1 MDTAVGDEL
10 LQRQSRHLAANG
22 IEARNGD
29 DLGGIVDDQLDTR
42 QGLQLLDVPA
52 LAADDAS
59 LHLLAGQRHRGNGG
73 LGYEVARAS
82 LNGQC
87 HDAAGL
93 IVGLLTVLLL
103 QLHNALCLLV
113 ADLLLQLGDQLCLS
127 LLGGI
132 ARDLF
137 QHELLL
143 VQSGVDLLADCVAFL
158 ELLVQL
164 LVLLVQL
171 LALLIQILFL
181 LGKTGLGTG
190 HLGAALLDLL
200 LHVVLLAH
208 DLFLGGEKCFL
219 LQRLGL
225 LGAFLD
231 QLLGLLLGGTDLG
244 LGHVL
249 AVENTHQSAHGQA
262 NNAYDDGNQNFN
274 RTHV

>member
-1 MDTAVGDEL
+1 M
-10 LQRQSRHLAANG
+10 
-22 IEARNGD
+22 
-29 DLGGIVDDQLDTR
+29 
-42 QGLQLLDVPA
+42 
-52 LAADDAS
+52 
-59 LHLLAGQRHRGNGG
+59 
-73 LGYEVARAS
+73 
-82 LNGQC
+82 
-87 HDAAGL
+87 
-93 IVGLLTVLLL
+93 
-103 QLHNALCLLV
+103 
-113 ADLLLQLGDQLCLS
+113 ADLLLQLGDELCLG

-143 VQSGVDLLADCVAFL
+143 LQSGVDLLADSVAFL

-164 LVLLVQL
+164 FILLVQL
-171 LALLIQILFL
+171 LALLVQVLFL
-181 LGKTGLGTG
+181 LGKTGLGAG

-208 DLFLGGEKCFL
+208 DLFLGGEECFL

-231 QLLGLLLGGTDLG
+231 QLLGLLLGSTDLG

-249 AVENTHQSAHGQA
+249 AVENTHQNTRSQTDNAHK
-262 NNAYDDGNQNFN
+262 YGNQDFN